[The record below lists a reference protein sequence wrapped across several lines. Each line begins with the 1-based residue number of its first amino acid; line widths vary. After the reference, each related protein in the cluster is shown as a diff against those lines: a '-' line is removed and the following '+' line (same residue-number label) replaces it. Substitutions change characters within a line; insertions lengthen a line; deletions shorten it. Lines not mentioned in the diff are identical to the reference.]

1 MEKKLYALYVPMAR
15 CEETPKD
22 APPLLFLYALW

>member
-1 MEKKLYALYVPMAR
+1 MEKKLYALYIPMAR
-15 CEETPKD
+15 CGKTPKD